1 MDAYKYMTLVLIL
14 FAAVPTVYYF
24 FLFRRIIRTLGFD
37 CKNPWFVT
45 LEIVLCLIVWYFMSP
60 LLTSKALFLYMIPMI
75 DIFLM
80 LADFILKKATKKTND
95 EAGRKIWKYVYGL
108 CLIPLFLVTVNF
120 IYGSINIRNIVQTDY
135 VVTTEKEVP
144 EEGYRV
150 CFFADVH
157 CGNALK
163 PEDYENTARRIE
175 AQNVDAVIMG
185 GDLIDFNS
193 EQEDVESMFASFG
206 SIKTTQGVYY
216 IFGNHDRLYDYKE
229 SVFSEEYITDLC
241 GRNGI
246 IVLQDEWVDFGNGIR
261 LLGREDADDKYG
273 RIRKTEEEM
282 FVNADT
288 DDFIL
293 VADHQPVNFALL
305 ARLGADL
312 EMSGHL
318 HAGQMLPFSLIL
330 KFTNKEHVTW
340 GRYLIT
346 QKKNYKRGNI
356 GPAKEGEETA
366 TAIVTAGLVGWNYPI
381 RSTGVSEYC
390 IIDIVKEK

>member
-1 MDAYKYMTLVLIL
+1 MDSYKLMTLVLIL
-14 FAAVPTVYYF
+14 FAAIPTVYYF
-24 FLFRRIIRTLGFD
+24 FLFRRIIGTLGFD
-37 CKNPWFVT
+37 YKKPWFVT

-60 LLTSKALFLYMIPMI
+60 LLTKEALFLYMIPMI
-75 DIFLM
+75 DVFLM
-80 LADFILKKATKKTND
+80 LADFILKKVTRKTNE
-95 EAGRKIWKYVYGL
+95 EAGRKVWKYVYGL

-135 VVTTEKEVP
+135 VVTTDKDVP

-163 PEDYENTARRIE
+163 TEDYEKIARRIE
-175 AQNVDAVIMG
+175 AQNTDVVIMG

-193 EQEDVESMFASFG
+193 EQEEVESMFASFG
-206 SIKTTQGVYY
+206 SIRTTQGIYY
-216 IFGNHDRLYDYKE
+216 IFGNHDRLEDYKD
-229 SVFSEEYITDLC
+229 SVFSEEYIIDLC
-241 GRNGI
+241 NRNGI

-282 FVNADT
+282 FENADT

-293 VADHQPVNFALL
+293 VADHQPKNFALL